1 MLYVSQSDLLQ
12 NTNYKAIDGYKGW
25 TRDNPVITFTNMLSL
40 VLVGGWSSY
49 AMELVTITK

>member
-12 NTNYKAIDGYKGW
+12 KTNYKAINGYKGS

-40 VLVGGWSSY
+40 VLVGG
-49 AMELVTITK
+49 